1 MNEELMFALE
11 DGVVNIEFSKSDGSV
26 RKMRATLNTN
36 LFAYKAANSER
47 KKNENVLPVW
57 DMDKAGWRS
66 FRYNQLISWQPE
78 NMD

>member
-1 MNEELMFALE
+1 
-11 DGVVNIEFSKSDGSV
+11 
-26 RKMRATLNTN
+26 MRATLNTN